1 MFGSELIYREARINA
16 YEGSVAETEVKS
28 VSTATADA
36 KKDETG
42 YEEALIFLSCSH
54 EATQADE

>member
-16 YEGSVAETEVKS
+16 YEGSV
-28 VSTATADA
+28 ADA

-54 EATQADE
+54 EAPQADE